1 MHTQI
6 LCYTD
11 SMKYSNSILRSS
23 LFTIIFFTAALL
35 VGQTTTSSPYSRY
48 GIGELSQQRFNVNA
62 GYGGAGIALR
72 SSRFANVLNPASL
85 SSLNL
90 IAFEVAAKT
99 NLYNISSG
107 GQSTSGTNAYLNH
120 ISLSMPINDRWGL
133 SFGLLPF
140 SSIGYDYSYFEE
152 SAILGNI
159 QYEYN
164 GSGGLNEIYLAN
176 GVEVAEGLSLGF
188 KGSFVFGAVEE
199 ETKVYLLDQI
209 NSFNTADQSRN
220 NISDVKFDFGA
231 QYYKEL
237 NDEYTATLGF
247 TYGIGSALGGRRTQL
262 VRSFRGDPG
271 TLERFLD
278 TTTFVN
284 SQDNE
289 IELPTTIGV
298 GVALEKKEKW
308 IAEINYSTANWS
320 TLSSPGSEKY
330 GDSQSLIAGFKILP
344 NKNSYADYSKLI
356 TYSFG
361 ARYSTS
367 YLIVNEEQL
376 SEVGINFG
384 LTLPFRKSISSLT
397 IGAEAMRRGK
407 DADGLLQEDF
417 FNIHVG
423 ITFNDRWFIK
433 RKYD

>member
-1 MHTQI
+1 
-6 LCYTD
+6 
-11 SMKYSNSILRSS
+11 MKYSNSILRSS
-23 LFTIIFFTAALL
+23 LFTFLICTVAAV

-62 GYGGAGIALR
+62 GFGGAGIALR
-72 SSRFANVLNPASL
+72 SERFANIVNPSSL
-85 SSLNL
+85 SSLKL

-99 NLYNISSG
+99 SLYNTTSN
-107 GQSTSGTNAYLNH
+107 GQSTSGANAYLNH
-120 ISLSMPINDRWGL
+120 LSLSMPINDKWGL

-152 SAILGNI
+152 SGALGSI
-159 QYEYN
+159 QYDYN

-176 GVEVAEGLSLGF
+176 GIEVAEGLSLGF

-209 NSFNTADQSRN
+209 NSFNTSDRSRN
-220 NISDVKFDFGA
+220 NISDVKFDFGV

-237 NDEYTATLGF
+237 SEEYTTTVGL
-247 TYGIGSALGGRRTQL
+247 TYALGTDLGGSRTQL
-262 VRSFRGDPG
+262 IRSFRGDPDA
-271 TLERFLD
+271 LERFLD
-278 TTTFVN
+278 TALYIR
-284 SQDNE
+284 NE
-289 IELPTTIGV
+289 TNNLKLPSSVGV
-298 GVALEKKEKW
+298 GISLEKKEKW
-308 IAEINYSTANWS
+308 LAEINYSNSDWANVTS
-320 TLSSPGSEKY
+320 TGREGYEDSQTLSGGIK
-330 GDSQSLIAGFKILP
+330 LLP
-344 NKNSYADYSKLI
+344 KKNAYADYLKLV

-361 ARYSTS
+361 ARYTNS
-367 YLIVNEEQL
+367 YLVVNGQQL
-376 SEVGINFG
+376 NEVGINFG
-384 LTLPFRKSISSLT
+384 LTLPFKKSISSVT

-417 FNIHVG
+417 LNIHVG

>member
-35 VGQTTTSSPYSRY
+35 VGQTTTNSPYSRY
-48 GIGELSQQRFNVNA
+48 GIGDLSRQQFNVNT

-72 SSRFANVLNPASL
+72 SNRFANILNPASL

-90 IAFEVAAKT
+90 IAFEVAANT
-99 NLYNISSG
+99 NLYSITSG
-107 GQSTSGTNAYLNH
+107 DQSTRGTNAYLNH

-152 SAILGNI
+152 NQILGDI
-159 QYEYN
+159 QYEYL

-209 NSFNTADQSRN
+209 NSFNTSDQARN
-220 NISDVKFDFGA
+220 NISDVKFDLGA
-231 QYYKEL
+231 QYHKDLNEEYKAVVGL
-237 NDEYTATLGF
+237 
-247 TYGIGSALGGRRTQL
+247 TYGIGTGLGGRRTQL

-278 TTTFVN
+278 TTTFIRN
-284 SQDNE
+284 ENNE

-298 GVALEKKEKW
+298 GIALEKKEKW
-308 IAEINYSTANWS
+308 LAEINYTNADWS
-320 TLSSPGSEKY
+320 ALTSLGASGY
-330 GDSQSLIAGFKILP
+330 GDSQSLNAGFKLLP
-344 NKNSYADYSKLI
+344 KNNSYADYLKLI

-361 ARYSTS
+361 ARFSTS
-367 YLIVNEEQL
+367 YLVVNGEQL
-376 SEVGINFG
+376 NEVGINFG
-384 LTLPFRKSISSLT
+384 LSLPFRKSISSLT

-417 FNIHVG
+417 LNIHIG